1 MVGVF
6 PGTIK
11 IFTTMSLQH
20 HSTLL
25 NHQAGGTSAILP
37 SQEVMRVSHAS
48 QPLAFAVSKLV
59 LQEFAVVAGTAYLAS
74 VLAHEAIWRG
84 SPPSFQLYIAAALF
98 LAAAVESIA
107 LGFGH
112 YKNSQSQ
119 PRHVFL
125 FSGFAAVALAFSFLL
140 SALFLLKITEL
151 YSRATFVFQFIMVE
165 FAVLA
170 ARAFF
175 HARLQA
181 SIASGLVNARRVV
194 LIGDPAKRAEFAN
207 RLKATGIQTVGS
219 FSFPAVRDSGV
230 AASERAERESRELIE
245 GCRRLKPDDILVLA
259 RQDDVAELSCLM
271 AALSEVPVGLHVVL
285 IEAATFLAAARI
297 VEFGNVLTMQVLRPP
312 LSQLQG
318 IAKRVFDVAAAAA
331 GLLMLS
337 PLLIAVA
344 IAVKLDS
351 RGPVFFRQRRHG
363 YNNETIEVFKFR
375 SMKVQREEGEKFVQA
390 VRNDSRITRV
400 GAFLRRTNIDEL
412 PQLINVLHGEM
423 SIVGPRPHAT
433 SHNRMFEDKINV
445 FSRRHVVKPGITGW
459 AQVNGCRGITDT
471 LEKMQERVEH
481 DLYYIDNWSFWFD
494 LRIIVMTVF
503 SKTAYENAY

>member
-1 MVGVF
+1 
-6 PGTIK
+6 
-11 IFTTMSLQH
+11 MSLQH
-20 HSTLL
+20 HSTLM
-25 NHQAGGTSAILP
+25 NHQAGGASVLP
-37 SQEVMRVSHAS
+37 SHEVMRVSRAS

-59 LQEFAVVAGTAYLAS
+59 LQEFIVVAGTAYLAS
-74 VLAHEAIWRG
+74 ILAHEAIWRM
-84 SPPSFQLYIAAALF
+84 SPGAFQIYLVAALF
-98 LAAAVESIA
+98 LAAAVEGIA

-125 FSGFAAVALAFSFLL
+125 FGGFGAVALAFSFLL

-175 HARLQA
+175 HARLQS

-219 FSFPAVRDSGV
+219 FSFPARDSG
-230 AASERAERESRELIE
+230 AAGSERAERENGELID

-259 RQDDVAELSCLM
+259 RQDDIAGLSCLI

-297 VEFGNVLTMQVLRPP
+297 VEFGNILTMQVLRPP
-312 LSQLQG
+312 LSRLQR
-318 IAKRVFDVAAAAA
+318 IAKRAFDIMAASA

-337 PLLIAVA
+337 PLLVTVA
-344 IAVKLDS
+344 IAIKLDS

-375 SMKVQREEGEKFVQA
+375 SMEVQREEGEKFVQA
-390 VRNDSRITRV
+390 VRNDTRITRI

-412 PQLINVLHGEM
+412 PQLINVLRGEM

-433 SHNRMFEDKINV
+433 AHNRMFEDKINV

-471 LEKMQERVEH
+471 LEKMQQRVEH